1 MIHVFF
7 VQVVFSLKDNLQLL
21 TTACEQERKQP
32 SEGDK
37 DSMVKEVRSSV
48 SVEQLINTL
57 TSDDV
62 LELVANK
69 LTDS

>member
-1 MIHVFF
+1 MIHVF
-7 VQVVFSLKDNLQLL
+7 VQVVFSLKDNLELL
-21 TTACEQERKQP
+21 TTACEQEREKS

-37 DSMVKEVRSSV
+37 DSTIVKEVRSSV

-62 LELVANK
+62 LELIANK

>member
-1 MIHVFF
+1 MNRRENN
-7 VQVVFSLKDNLQLL
+7 QAKE
-21 TTACEQERKQP
+21 T
-32 SEGDK
+32 
-37 DSMVKEVRSSV
+37 SMVKEVRSSV

>member
-1 MIHVFF
+1 
-7 VQVVFSLKDNLQLL
+7 
-21 TTACEQERKQP
+21 
-32 SEGDK
+32 
-37 DSMVKEVRSSV
+37 MVKEVRSSV

>member
-1 MIHVFF
+1 MYDSCFF
-7 VQVVFSLKDNLQLL
+7 VQVVFSLKDNLELL
-21 TTACEQERKQP
+21 TTACEQRENNQAK
-32 SEGDK
+32 ET
-37 DSMVKEVRSSV
+37 SMVKEVRSSV